1 MCEAEVMQGDVVGVA
16 KVSYQEPRVS
26 FFFFQEVLELS

>member
-26 FFFFQEVLELS
+26 FFFSRKCLS